1 MQIGCLTDSSCPNET
16 NTFIKAEKIEASNR
30 DKNIFNTF
38 EFSVPQSSV
47 ARIFN
52 DEMPNIL

>member
-1 MQIGCLTDSSCPNET
+1 MQIGCLTDSSCPNEI

-30 DKNIFNTF
+30 DNNIFNTF
-38 EFSVPQSSV
+38 EFSVPQNSV